1 IVDGWS
7 VDILFR
13 ELAQA
18 YAALADGRAPE
29 LPPLAVQYPDFAA
42 WQREWLTGARL
53 DGQVCWWRE
62 RLAGVPVLELPTDRP
77 RPATPSFRGGE
88 VEFRVDADAAR
99 AVDALARAEGATRFQ
114 LLLGAFAVLL
124 GRWSGQEDVI
134 VGSPVAGRGRPETEG
149 MVGLFVNTLALR
161 TDLSGD
167 PDFRAIIGRVR
178 EGALGAFAHQ
188 DVPFERLVDELRI
201 DRSLS
206 RHPLFQVSFS
216 LQPPG
221 EIPPLGGVEA
231 RLEPGENGTAK
242 FDLVVSVEPEGD
254 GFVGGIQYATD
265 LFDHATV
272 ARMAEHFIAL
282 LASLVADPGRP
293 LSRLPGLLRGE
304 ERRRVLEEWSGGEH
318 PYPRRPIH
326 HLIAETAARTPDAP
340 ALDFQ
345 GRVLSYR
352 EMEDAANRLAH
363 HLMARGAGRE
373 SIVGIL
379 AEKAPETVVAM
390 LAVFKVGG
398 AYVPLDPS
406 NPAERLRY
414 MLQNADVRLVVSRG
428 PLPPELQGIGAEV
441 VDVRAEA
448 DGIAARPAT
457 DPAVPCDPD
466 NLAYVIYTSGSTGRP
481 KGVAVTHGGVPN
493 LAHMQRSRMG
503 LCPSDRVLQFA
514 AFSFDVSV
522 EDVFVTFIVGACLVM
537 AARDELMPGPPLQET
552 LRRERITIG
561 LLPPASL
568 PLISPEGLPDLRVLE
583 VGGEALSPA
592 VAARWAG
599 VVEMHNVYGPT
610 ECTVASTTAR
620 LAADGRNPPIGRVL
634 DNLRGYVVDGAGEPV
649 PVGVPGELRVGGVG
663 VARGYLNRPG
673 LTAERFVPDPFG
685 AAGSRLYR
693 TGDRVRWLPDGRL
706 DYLGRFDH
714 QVKLRGF
721 RIELGE
727 IAARLAEL
735 PGVGDAV
742 VLVRPD
748 VRGDPRLVAWVMAPE
763 RRPSAAE
770 LREHLRRALP
780 DYMVPQAYVVMDVFP
795 QTPNGKVDHAALPA
809 PVDDAG
815 AAEAAAAPQG
825 ELEQAVAAV
834 WREVLGLDS
843 VGVNDSFFEVG
854 GHSLLL
860 ARLQEA
866 LRAALGRD
874 VSIVDLFQYPTI
886 ASFAAHLDARA
897 RPAEP
902 EDAEKAA
909 GRSRGASRRETL
921 MRGRR

>member
-1 IVDGWS
+1 
-7 VDILFR
+7 
-13 ELAQA
+13 
-18 YAALADGRAPE
+18 
-29 LPPLAVQYPDFAA
+29 
-42 WQREWLTGARL
+42 
-53 DGQVCWWRE
+53 
-62 RLAGVPVLELPTDRP
+62 
-77 RPATPSFRGGE
+77 
-88 VEFRVDADAAR
+88 VEFRVDAKTAR
-99 AVDALARAEGATRFQ
+99 VVDALARAEGATRFQ
-114 LLLGAFAVLL
+114 VLLGAFAVLL
-124 GRWSGQEDVI
+124 GRWSGQDDVV

-167 PDFRAIIGRVR
+167 PDFRTILGRVR
-178 EGALGAFAHQ
+178 EAALGAIAHQ

-216 LQPPG
+216 LQQAG
-221 EIPPLGGVEA
+221 EIPPLGGVAA
-231 RLEPGENGTAK
+231 RLEPGESGTAK

-265 LFDHATV
+265 LFDPATV
-272 ARMAEHFIAL
+272 GRMAEHFTGLI
-282 LASLVADPGRP
+282 ASLVADPDRP

-304 ERRRVLEEWSGGEH
+304 ERRRVLEEWSGAEH
-318 PYPRRPIH
+318 PYPQRPIH

-340 ALDFQ
+340 ALDFH
-345 GRVLSYR
+345 GRILPYR
-352 EMEDAANRLAH
+352 ELEEAANRLAH

-373 SIVGIL
+373 SLVGIF
-379 AEKAPETVVAM
+379 AEKAPETVIAI
-390 LAVFKVGG
+390 LAVIKTGG

-414 MLQNADVRLVVSRG
+414 MLADAGARLVVSHG
-428 PLPPELQGIGAEV
+428 PLPPALQGIGAEV

-448 DGIAARPAT
+448 ESIAARPAT
-457 DPAVPCDPD
+457 DPAVPCDAE

-481 KGVAVTHGGVPN
+481 KGVAVPHRGVPN
-493 LAHMQRSRMG
+493 LAHMQRSRLG
-503 LCPSDRVLQFA
+503 LCASDRVLQFA

-522 EDVFVTFIVGACLVM
+522 EDVFVTFIAGACLVL
-537 AARDELMPGPPLQET
+537 ATRDELMPGPPLQET

-561 LLPPASL
+561 LLPPATL
-568 PLISPEGLPDLRVLE
+568 PLLSPEGLPDLRALL

-592 VAARWAG
+592 LAARWAG
-599 VVEMHNVYGPT
+599 AVELSNIYGPT

-620 LAADGRNPPIGRVL
+620 VAADGRNPAIGRVL
-634 DNLRGYVVDGAGEPV
+634 DNLRGYVVDRAGEPV

-663 VARGYLNRPG
+663 AARGYLNRPA

-685 AAGSRLYR
+685 APGSRLYR
-693 TGDRVRWLPDGRL
+693 TGDRVRWLADGQL

-727 IAARLAEL
+727 IAARLTEL
-735 PGVGDAV
+735 EDVGDAV

-748 VRGDPRLVAWVMAPE
+748 ARGEPRLVAWVMAAGPK
-763 RRPSAAE
+763 PSAPA
-770 LREHLRRALP
+770 LREHLRRVLP
-780 DYMVPQAYVVMDVFP
+780 DYMVPQAYVVMDAFP

-809 PVDDAG
+809 PDDA
-815 AAEAAAAPQG
+815 AAEPAAAPQG

-866 LRAALGRD
+866 LRTALGRE

-886 ASFAAHLDARA
+886 GSFAAHLDAQA
-897 RPAEP
+897 RPLEP

-909 GRSRGASRRETL
+909 GRGRGASRRETL